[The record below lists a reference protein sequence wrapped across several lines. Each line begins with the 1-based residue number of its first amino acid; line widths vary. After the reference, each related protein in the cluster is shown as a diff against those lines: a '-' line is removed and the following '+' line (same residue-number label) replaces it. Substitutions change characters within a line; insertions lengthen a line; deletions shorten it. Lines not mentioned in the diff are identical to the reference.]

1 MSRNGDIADKSYKP
15 CRKIDVN
22 FYKAMSLKDT
32 KGQIK
37 ATYQGY
43 SLDSSEVSTGDLTI
57 VGTIVL

>member
-1 MSRNGDIADKSYKP
+1 MSRNVDIADKSYKP

-22 FYKAMSLKDT
+22 IYKAMSPKDT